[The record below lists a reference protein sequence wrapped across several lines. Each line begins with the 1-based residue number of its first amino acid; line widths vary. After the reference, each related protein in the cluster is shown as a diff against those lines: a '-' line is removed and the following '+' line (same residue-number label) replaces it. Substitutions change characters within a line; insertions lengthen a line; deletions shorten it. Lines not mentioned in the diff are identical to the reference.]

1 MLMIFRQET
10 PADLAALWTIALSMV
25 RSDVG
30 ACLYVDDYD
39 GSRCVRVI
47 HAIRNETHQLYIY
60 LNGPNVGQATGT
72 LMHTRVKNTRYRY

>member
-1 MLMIFRQET
+1 MIIYISLVILSGKVSIMLMIFRQET

-47 HAIRNETHQLYIY
+47 HAVRNKTHQL
-60 LNGPNVGQATGT
+60 
-72 LMHTRVKNTRYRY
+72 